1 VSSPTAVATI
11 PTPDE
16 HRKLWSGLEFKQR
29 RQILKAVGRGQAVQD
44 RRVARIA
51 VGTARQQQRYWR
63 WAWIWGLGPAI
74 LVIGQGLAVLVV
86 YMVLGLLMMG
96 ALSWWRLQKA
106 RESERLNLE
115 LLSSKKKRKK
125 KS

>member
-1 VSSPTAVATI
+1 MATI